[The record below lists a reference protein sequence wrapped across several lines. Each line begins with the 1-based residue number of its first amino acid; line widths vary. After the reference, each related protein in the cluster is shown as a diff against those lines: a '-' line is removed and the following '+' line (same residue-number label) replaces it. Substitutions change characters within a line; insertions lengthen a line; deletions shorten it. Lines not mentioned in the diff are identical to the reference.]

1 MHSGKQKAEPTSH
14 CSSGTTQAVKYLIQ
28 NLDCHT
34 NSVGINISY
43 DGLDVQYQMA
53 RWLLDRGIT
62 SIGILKSN
70 PKGIPAEI
78 KEIKDRETKSNEIYW
93 EKDNGI
99 LNLHSYVAKTKSPV
113 KGNVLLLSIVPQ
125 LLGITKNDNKTSL
138 IFTNY
143 NFSRGR
149 TDVVDQ
155 RMKFYSCKA
164 LIY

>member
-1 MHSGKQKAEPTSH
+1 
-14 CSSGTTQAVKYLIQ
+14 
-28 NLDCHT
+28 
-34 NSVGINISY
+34 
-43 DGLDVQYQMA
+43 MA
-53 RWLLDRGIT
+53 RWLLDRGII

-113 KGNVLLLSIVPQ
+113 KGNVLLLSTVPQ